1 MMYSLKVLTA
11 CIAIGL
17 GLMSSAYAENFFLN
31 GIDLYKSCTA
41 NTVKDCKMYLVG
53 VLDGRITYM
62 NERAEIDGAKL
73 PIGICIYGKK
83 DRTIDDLRRAVIKQI
98 DSNHDRYDEYDAGL
112 AVVDAIKASF
122 PCDTG
127 SNNGPFILKK

>member
-53 VLDGRITYM
+53 VLDGFYPDYT
-62 NERAEIDGAKL
+62 DGF
-73 PIGICIYGKK
+73 KK
-83 DRTIDDLRRAVIKQI
+83 PV
-98 DSNHDRYDEYDAGL
+98 N
-112 AVVDAIKASF
+112 F
-122 PCDTG
+122 
-127 SNNGPFILKK
+127 